1 VLFHKITLQNF
12 RNIACL
18 ELSLGEGLNIIR
30 GENAQGKT
38 NLIEALWLFT
48 GIRSF
53 RGARESEMIRFGQQ
67 EAVISCL
74 FESEGRTQS
83 ARIQL
88 GAHRGVFLNEI
99 RSPSAS
105 ALCGKLH
112 AIVFSPSHLALAQD
126 GPAERRRFL
135 DEAIGQLYPTYQKN
149 LNAYQ
154 KTLQQRGALL
164 RDMQQNPGLLELL
177 DTWDVHL
184 ARIGAQIIRLR
195 ARYIQMLCGQA
206 AEFYRGISG
215 EREGLSV
222 EYACAMQQFQPDMEI
237 ADIREAFYDELVKT
251 REQDI
256 RQCSTGAGPHRDE
269 ISLLVDGKSVRL
281 YGSQGQKRSCVL
293 ALKLAECGII
303 ESSTGSR
310 PVILL
315 DDVLSELDSG
325 RRAYLLGCMRSHQ
338 VLITC
343 CEEDPLIDR
352 ENAKTF
358 IIENGRIAGEAIS
371 L

>member
-1 VLFHKITLQNF
+1 MLFHKISLQNF
-12 RNIACL
+12 RNISSL
-18 ELSLGEGLNIIR
+18 ELEPGEGLNVIR

-38 NLIEALWLFT
+38 NLIEAFWLFT
-48 GIRSF
+48 GMRSF
-53 RGARESEMIRFGQQ
+53 RGAREGELIRFGQE
-67 EAVISCL
+67 EASVSCL

-99 RSPSAS
+99 RSPSAC
-105 ALCGKLH
+105 ALCGKVN
-112 AIVFSPSHLALAQD
+112 AVVFSPSHLALARD

-149 LNAYQ
+149 LNVYQ

-164 RDMQQNPGLLELL
+164 RDIQKNHSLLELL
-177 DTWDVHL
+177 DTWDYHL
-184 ARIGAQIIRLR
+184 ARAGAQIIRLR
-195 ARYIQMLCGQA
+195 ARYIQMLCGR
-206 AEFYRGISG
+206 AEEVYRGLSG

-222 EYACAMQQFQPDMEI
+222 EYACALRHLVPGMEI
-237 ADIREAFYDELVKT
+237 SSIREAFYRELLET

-256 RQCSTGAGPHRDE
+256 RLGSTSIGPHRDE
-269 ISLLVDGKSVRL
+269 VSLLLDGQSARL
-281 YGSQGQKRSCVL
+281 YGSQGQQRSCVL

-303 ESSTGSR
+303 ESSTGNR

-315 DDVLSELDSG
+315 DDVLSELDSR
-325 RRAYLLGCMRSHQ
+325 RRAYLLTCMQAHQ

-343 CEEDPLIDR
+343 CEEDPLIQGDR
-352 ENAKTF
+352 AQVFT
-358 IIENGRIAGEAIS
+358 IENGRIAGQEDM